1 MGLIDLTFNNS
12 TSNKKFGKNF
22 FCAIL
27 EKAAGKTFLK
37 SKNFELSIN
46 LVGEAKIKHLNR
58 RYRNKNKVTDVL
70 SFPLDADLSVLNGII
85 SLGDIIICLP
95 FVEKRAKMERA
106 DIKKEIT
113 WTVVHGFLH
122 LLGYDHEKS
131 RGQRLKMEELEN
143 AILNFE

>member
-131 RGQRLKMEELEN
+131 EKEKREMEKLETT
-143 AILNFE
+143 ILNKF

>member
-1 MGLIDLTFNNS
+1 MIDLTFNNS

-70 SFPLDADLSVLNGII
+70 SFPLDADLLVLNGII

-113 WTVVHGFLH
+113 WAVVHGFLH

-131 RGQRLKMEELEN
+131 REQRLKMEELEN

>member
-1 MGLIDLTFNNS
+1 MIDLTFNNS

-27 EKAAGKTFLK
+27 EKVAGKTFLK

-46 LVGEAKIKHLNR
+46 LVGEAKIKHLNGQ
-58 RYRNKNKVTDVL
+58 YRNKNKVTDVL
-70 SFPLDADLSVLNGII
+70 SFPLDADLSVLNGIM

-122 LLGYDHEKS
+122 LLDYDHEKS
-131 RGQRLKMEELEN
+131 EKEKREMEKLEN
-143 AILNFE
+143 TILNKF